1 MEIKFHLSLLRIL
14 ILIINNAIYDS
25 SCLSVGIKKFKNFI
39 YLEKLLDY
47 TSQTYSQQC
56 SFTKGPSCYFTENMR
71 SIIYE
76 QENNIEEEIDEVNNN
91 NIKIN
96 NEQNKNNIDTTIL
109 DLDKDWMEFFI
120 NSKKIGLLNSITE
133 LTEYITQYKNY
144 ILSNS
149 DESTTLQPL
158 TLKLGLTFESYDDMT
173 IKGDIYAYPSKPVH
187 FITETI
193 YIEIIG
199 KLRMHYGEDLGLI
212 DQTKY
217 PTKTFGIIESNNLV
231 IKLGGKQFICESFF
245 LRLRDM
251 SIKNIKVEGYLGNI
265 KAFSMTREI
274 NPLIDKEWIK
284 IDLPNTKIDR
294 ILLPGGIDIDNFKF
308 KIETY
313 QHYDISAHFHKR
325 YEKYQEELI
334 NDNDI

>member
-1 MEIKFHLSLLRIL
+1 MEIKFPSSFLRIL
-14 ILIINNAIYDS
+14 ILIINIVIYDS
-25 SCLSVGIKKFKNFI
+25 SFLSFGINQFNNFI

-47 TSQTYSQQC
+47 ASQTYTQRC
-56 SFTKGPSCYFTENMR
+56 TFTEGPSCFFIENMR
-71 SIIYE
+71 SKIYE
-76 QENNIEEEIDEVNNN
+76 QENNIEEEIDEENNN
-91 NIKIN
+91 NINYKK
-96 NEQNKNNIDTTIL
+96 EQIIDTTIL
-109 DLDKDWMEFFI
+109 DLDNDWMKFFI
-120 NSKKIGLLNSITE
+120 KSKKIGLLNSITE
-133 LTEYITQYKNY
+133 LSVYITQYKNN

-149 DESTTLQPL
+149 EDPKVLQPL
-158 TLKLGLTFESYDDMT
+158 TLKLGLTFESYDDTT

-193 YIEIIG
+193 YIEIVG
-199 KLRMHYGEDLGLI
+199 KLRMHYGEDLGLT
-212 DQTKY
+212 DQSKY

-265 KAFSMTREI
+265 KAFSMTRDI

-284 IDLPNTKIDR
+284 IELPNTKIDR
-294 ILLPGGIDIDNFKF
+294 ILLPGGIDVDNFKF

-313 QHYDISAHFHKR
+313 QHYDISAHFHSK
-325 YEKYQEELI
+325 YEKSQEELI